1 MDEEVKKLRD
11 QIIRKFCRTILW
23 VDDEIDLQKGLGS
36 AKPLFRAKFN
46 EFTDAGLLCHLKEFP
61 PVGEGKDKYVTE
73 EAVTKTIDDSI
84 RLAHQAD
91 VVIIDWELGNGTTSI
106 HAQKIV
112 KSLLGADKGFRFVVV
127 LSKKELPHTV
137 FADLGGTFESVGD
150 RGDLL
155 VNKTGQFLL
164 SLCKSDFSGTNLFD
178 RISEAMFLAYP
189 DYLHLAALEVA
200 GRIKDLSPTWLSS
213 IPTNADTGILVER
226 GNTIT
231 DPAWNADMQ
240 ECIATNLIEDLETVV
255 LSKKL
260 DSLKENMLKP
270 SNRLTE
276 DALSGFSTQDE
287 GVKNAVLSLGRCLQD
302 DDPLRFPKSSYE
314 KLSENRNNSKIAAV
328 VGEIEAYTEFCEKR
342 SGSDLIGKRI
352 CPGAIY
358 EGLSGVM
365 SEVAVCI
372 TAGCDCL
379 RSPSLLF
386 LVGQPMPEID
396 MSGKKVPDYKALRN
410 GKGGKTVLR
419 IKGKSYVFH
428 GAANA
433 VLVKPR
439 EALEHCK
446 VLGVVRQDLLN
457 RLVSRFMSQT
467 QRFAVNQPYLVRKL
481 REEGGLD
488 E

>member
-1 MDEEVKKLRD
+1 MDEEVKKLRN
-11 QIIRKFCRTILW
+11 QIVRKFCRTILW
-23 VDDEIDLQKGLGS
+23 VDDEVDLQKGLGS

-61 PVGEGKDKYVTE
+61 PAGEGKDKYVPE
-73 EAVTKTIDDSI
+73 QVVAKAIDDSI
-84 RLAHQAD
+84 LLAHQAD
-91 VVIIDWELGNGTTSI
+91 IVIVDWELGNGTTSI
-106 HAQKIV
+106 HAQKII
-112 KSLLGADKGFRFVVV
+112 KSLLGADKGFRFIVV
-127 LSKKELPHTV
+127 LSKKELPNTV
-137 FADLGGTFESVGD
+137 FADLGDIMESVGD
-150 RGDLL
+150 MGDLL
-155 VNKTGQFLL
+155 VNKNGQFLL
-164 SLCKSDFSGTNLFD
+164 SLCKSNFSDTNLFD
-178 RISEAMFLAYP
+178 RISEALFLAYP
-189 DYLHLAALEVA
+189 DYLHLAALEIA
-200 GRIKDLSPTWLSS
+200 GRIKDLSPKWLSS
-213 IPTNADTGILVER
+213 IPANADTGILVER

-255 LSKKL
+255 LSQKL
-260 DSLKENMLKP
+260 DSLKEAVLKP

-276 DALSGFSTQDE
+276 DVLSGFSTHDE
-287 GVKNAVLSLGRCLQD
+287 GVKNAVLSFGKCLLD
-302 DDPLRFPKSSYE
+302 DNPQRFSKSSYE
-314 KLSENRNNSKIAAV
+314 KLSENRNDSKIAAV

-358 EGLSGVM
+358 VGLSGVTT
-365 SEVAVCI
+365 EVAVCI

-396 MSGKKVPDYKALRN
+396 IDGKKVPDYKALRSE
-410 GKGGKTVLR
+410 KGGKTVLR
-419 IKGKSYVFH
+419 INGTSYIFH

>member
-1 MDEEVKKLRD
+1 MDEKVKKLRN
-11 QIIRKFCRTILW
+11 QIIHKFCRTILW
-23 VDDEIDLQKGLGS
+23 VDDEIDLQNGLGS
-36 AKPLFRAKFN
+36 AKPLFRAKFD

-61 PVGEGKDKYVTE
+61 PAGEGKDSFVPAEIVAK
-73 EAVTKTIDDSI
+73 AIDDSI

-91 VVIIDWELGNGTTSI
+91 IVVIDWELGNGTTSI

-112 KSLLGADKGFRFVVV
+112 KAILGNDKGFRFVVI
-127 LSKKELPHTV
+127 LSKKDLPNTA
-137 FADLGGTFESVGD
+137 FADLGDPFESVGD
-150 RGDLL
+150 SGDLL

-164 SLCKSDFSGTNLFD
+164 SLHKNDFADTNLFD

-200 GRIKDLSPTWLSS
+200 GRIKELSPTWLSS
-213 IPTNADTGILVER
+213 IPANADTGILVER

-255 LSKKL
+255 LSTKL
-260 DSLKENMLKP
+260 DSLGEDVLMP

-276 DALSGFSTQDE
+276 DALSGFSMQDE
-287 GVKNAVLSLGRCLQD
+287 GVKNAVLSLGKCLQD
-302 DDPLRFPKSSYE
+302 DNPQRLPKSSYE
-314 KLSENRNNSKIAAV
+314 KLSENRNDSKIATV

-342 SGSDLIGKRI
+342 SGSDLVGKRI

-358 EGLSGVM
+358 EGLSGVAN
-365 SEVAVCI
+365 EVAVCI

-396 MSGKKVPDYKALRN
+396 MDGKKVPNYKALRN
-410 GKGGKTVLR
+410 EKGGKTVLR
-419 IKGKSYVFH
+419 IKGKSYIFH
-428 GAANA
+428 GAADA

>member
-1 MDEEVKKLRD
+1 MDEHVKATRSE
-11 QIIRKFCRTILW
+11 IIHKFCRTILW
-23 VDDEIDLQKGLGS
+23 IDDEIDLLKGLES
-36 AKPLFRAKFN
+36 VNQLFRAKLD
-46 EFTDAGLLCHLKEFP
+46 EFTAADLLCHLKGFP
-61 PVGEGKDKYVTE
+61 AVGEERDHYVANAEVENAINT
-73 EAVTKTIDDSI
+73 SI
-84 RLAHQAD
+84 RLARQAD
-91 VVIIDWELGNGTTSI
+91 VVIIDWKLGDGTTSKY
-106 HAQKIV
+106 AQKIV
-112 KSLLGADKGFRFVVV
+112 SSLLGKGKGFRFIVI
-127 LSKKELPHTV
+127 LSKDAP
-137 FADLGGTFESVGD
+137 ADTAFHSLDSDFNAITDDGCLWKNSFE
-150 RGDLL
+150 
-155 VNKTGQFLL
+155 QFLL
-164 SLCKSDFSGTNLFD
+164 SLRKDEFANANLFD
-178 RISEAMFLAYP
+178 EICKAFLRAYP

-213 IPTNADTGILVER
+213 IPANADTGILVER

-231 DPAWNADMQ
+231 DSAWNADMQ

-260 DSLKENMLKP
+260 DSLKEDVLKP

-287 GVKNAVLSLGRCLQD
+287 GIKNAVLSLGKCLQD
-302 DDPLRFPKSSYE
+302 DDSQRFPKSSYE
-314 KLSENRNNSKIAAV
+314 KLSENRNDSKIAAV

-358 EGLSGVM
+358 EGLSGITT
-365 SEVAVCI
+365 EVAVCI

-396 MSGKKVPDYKALRN
+396 LDGKKVPNYKALRSE
-410 GKGGKTVLR
+410 KGGKTVLR
-419 IKGKSYVFH
+419 IKGKSYIFH
-428 GAANA
+428 GAAHA